1 MITGSATSLDDLA
14 NKELFMM
21 VFSQTGLSTTSPQAS
36 VTFRHLGSLFCLTL
50 KNASGTALTNL
61 GSARLVST
69 GSGWAYNSG
78 TTQHYYNLVNGTFQD
93 TGTAGNFIT
102 LYADGG
108 VATGGTLS
116 FWGWYP
122 PLPSVTWPDLK
133 LQLYDKNNTLIG
145 TSSNDKPARTSPT
158 SPGMCYH
165 FYAVKNDA
173 GLHFTDDSYAVPLR
187 LEDLTIQG
195 DLRHAEGG
203 NSFIGMVYTRSSG
216 WFITTRHN

>member
-1 MITGSATSLDDLA
+1 VPAGIEIGADKTFNLYGVYGGGRLDDINLSLAKLPMITGSATSLDDLA

-93 TGTAGNFIT
+93 TGTAGNLIT

-116 FWGWYP
+116 FWG
-122 PLPSVTWPDLK
+122 LVS
-133 LQLYDKNNTLIG
+133 
-145 TSSNDKPARTSPT
+145 TSSQCHLA
-158 SPGMCYH
+158 
-165 FYAVKNDA
+165 
-173 GLHFTDDSYAVPLR
+173 
-187 LEDLTIQG
+187 
-195 DLRHAEGG
+195 
-203 NSFIGMVYTRSSG
+203 
-216 WFITTRHN
+216 